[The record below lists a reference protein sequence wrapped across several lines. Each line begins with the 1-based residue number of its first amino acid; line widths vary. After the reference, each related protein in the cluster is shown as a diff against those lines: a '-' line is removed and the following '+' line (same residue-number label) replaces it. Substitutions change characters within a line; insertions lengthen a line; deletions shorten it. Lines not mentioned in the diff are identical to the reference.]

1 MTFVRCSLSRALRS
15 RPFAL
20 IVALAALAWPLSA
33 APQTYRCEVNGRVT
47 FQQQPCTDGKR
58 VPGAG
63 AAAVE
68 STAAPL
74 RGAALCE
81 AHARST
87 SVFPDPLDLRIA
99 SVRFIGAKA
108 WRVHSEL
115 IAARSYA
122 LRINPRNRYGGY
134 DGESLF
140 ECLLSE
146 DEARVLHFGAGP
158 VPAAKTE

>member
-1 MTFVRCSLSRALRS
+1 MTRHCAG
-15 RPFAL
+15 FAA
-20 IVALAALAWPLSA
+20 IVALAVLSWPA
-33 APQTYRCEVNGRVT
+33 AAAAQAYRCEVNGRVT

-58 VPGAG
+58 VSGANG
-63 AAAVE
+63 VTNDSA
-68 STAAPL
+68 AAPL

-81 AHARST
+81 SHARSAPL
-87 SVFPDPLDLRIA
+87 FADPQDLRIA
-99 SVRFIGAKA
+99 SVRYLGAKA

-115 IAARSYA
+115 IAARSYG
-122 LRINPRNRYGGY
+122 LRINPRNRNGGY

-158 VPAAKTE
+158 VQAAKTE